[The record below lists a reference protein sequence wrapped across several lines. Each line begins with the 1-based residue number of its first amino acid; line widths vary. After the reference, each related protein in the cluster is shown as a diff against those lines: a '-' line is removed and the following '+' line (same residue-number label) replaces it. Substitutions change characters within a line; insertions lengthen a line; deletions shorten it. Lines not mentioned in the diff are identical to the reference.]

1 MSKRRFFV
9 LTVIFYALHNC
20 IAQLINLPLYATK
33 TERVSLA
40 TSPMANSNIPGQSV
54 YDYNY
59 NAAYAALRD
68 ADGLPYADALFIRV

>member
-1 MSKRRFFV
+1 
-9 LTVIFYALHNC
+9 
-20 IAQLINLPLYATK
+20 
-33 TERVSLA
+33 
-40 TSPMANSNIPGQSV
+40 MANSNIPGQSV